1 MTILRLE
8 TLLPSEMPTALNFAL
23 GDSLV
28 IQKSGE
34 DFLSQLD
41 PTKFQLQSG
50 GFYLA
55 VPGEYSTS
63 PTYSYADDT
72 DTGICFYA
80 ANTLGF
86 VTGGTMRAYFGGTGN
101 FRPHVDNTYVLGGAS
116 NRWSIGWFY
125 DVYSHDGGVE
135 TSDEREKADIQDCDL
150 GLDFVC
156 ALRPISYRWAEK
168 DEVEVPEKGEPV
180 KRKVPGVRRH
190 YGIGAQQVKSVLGD
204 KDFAGY
210 IDIDRDGSH
219 LGLRYSQFIA
229 PLITAV
235 QQLHAQV
242 KAERQARLALAQRLA
257 ALEMALAPI
266 GAKEAKG

>member
-1 MTILRLE
+1 
-8 TLLPSEMPTALNFAL
+8 MPTAVNFAF

-50 GFYLA
+50 GYYLA
-55 VPGEYSTS
+55 IPGEYSTS

-156 ALRPISYRWAEK
+156 ALRPISYRWTEK
-168 DEVEVPEKGEPV
+168 DEVEVPEKGPPV

-190 YGIGAQQVKSVLGD
+190 YGMAAQQVKHVLGN

-210 IDIDRDGSH
+210 IDIGRDGSH

-235 QQLHAQV
+235 QELHGQV
-242 KAERQARLALAQRLA
+242 REERQARLALEQRLA
-257 ALEMALAPI
+257 VLEMAMGPI
-266 GAKEAKG
+266 GASRAKG